1 MVAAEQLPCVWR
13 KCAGD
18 VMRMPELP
26 YDLRPNKVDI
36 VQMRGI
42 NWSDALQDGVG
53 LSYGTEINSYFVEP
67 SPSASAWRSV
77 SRQSVS
83 GNASVK

>member
-42 NWSDALQDGVG
+42 NWSDALKDGDLRDSLNV
-53 LSYGTEINSYFVEP
+53 
-67 SPSASAWRSV
+67 SARRWPYITTRKGRV
-77 SRQSVS
+77 KKTPIRTPRQ
-83 GNASVK
+83 